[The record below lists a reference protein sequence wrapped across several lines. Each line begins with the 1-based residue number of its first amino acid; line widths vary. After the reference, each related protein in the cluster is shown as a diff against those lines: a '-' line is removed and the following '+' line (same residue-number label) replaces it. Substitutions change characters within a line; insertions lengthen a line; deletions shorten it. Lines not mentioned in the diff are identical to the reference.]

1 MKKQYRGKNWVKIS
15 RVKQNKDI
23 LNQITKN
30 KTKMKRKIY
39 KVNER
44 VKLSNG
50 KYKNIDTKVVFTMTR
65 EEALKLG
72 FLREV

>member
-1 MKKQYRGKNWVKIS
+1 MKKQYRGKNRVKIS

-30 KTKMKRKIY
+30 KVKMKRKIY